1 MLIVKQVGMQ
11 GIPRRSILLLFLAVK
26 HGQWFQWFAVQ
37 LVCRLWS
44 ATGTNGFASFLPLLF
59 FGFLQI
65 MNKVTAGTIG
75 AETHGMVCPAQ
86 VCLVF
91 GVSSHGAQFGHAMG
105 ELALFAVLAGAVL
118 LEGPAQLGLVATR
131 IDGLVGAR
139 PTAGRRGRRGGAR
152 GPGQDHRG
160 VRAEALHSL
169 TLLQDSSLPRC
180 QSFEP
185 TLQYIY
191 VQAGVQ

>member
-1 MLIVKQVGMQ
+1 MVLTLHQNVFFSWIPFLRGDWFIKKIFSFRQSAEYWESTGCFLFHLLIVKQVGMQ

-37 LVCRLWS
+37 LVSHLWS
-44 ATGTNGFASFLPLLF
+44 AAGTNGFASFLPLLF

-105 ELALFAVLAGAVL
+105 ELALFAVLAGAVFT
-118 LEGPAQLGLVATR
+118 ERSA
-131 IDGLVGAR
+131 
-139 PTAGRRGRRGGAR
+139 
-152 GPGQDHRG
+152 
-160 VRAEALHSL
+160 
-169 TLLQDSSLPRC
+169 
-180 QSFEP
+180 
-185 TLQYIY
+185 
-191 VQAGVQ
+191 